1 MLICA
6 LFYSHSFGSERSL
19 SVDEAKA
26 YYILEIARHLNW
38 PNDTQIHQFKIGVL
52 GENKE
57 LIDTLKSRGSF
68 KIRGKGFSVELIEQ
82 DDFDLLAYALIFVNK
97 DKTHLNHKLYSK
109 GKNTLILV
117 DGKIKNEFR
126 LISLYTDK
134 KQIGVKIN
142 RANLAA
148 RGFKVST
155 KLLELVGTRKD
166 LSEQLRETESTLVE
180 LVNQVSQKEEQ
191 LIEIGIAFD
200 KNQTMLEINKKALA
214 DNIKELDINKKELKS
229 KQQSLSNQNQQLL
242 TLNDKITQSQAQIKK
257 NSDYILEQQRQ
268 LELRQNNIQKKKGEI
283 GSLQS
288 TIEKKQLEMNSLNQQ
303 FKKTIGIIDKR
314 ENTISTQKYW
324 LAFVISI
331 SFLFLLMS
339 YFLFK
344 ENKQKKKANTSLKEL
359 NEQLYE
365 LATTDSMTALYNR
378 RFFLESAQKELQR
391 QSRNEFKAVFLM
403 IDIDN
408 FKAVND
414 TYGHIVGDEVIKSIA
429 HILKDGMR
437 KYDLVGRMGG
447 EEFAMMLI
455 DCDIELA
462 EKIAQRICDT
472 ASQTTITYE
481 KKRIGATISIG
492 VSQLSPEDIN
502 VEFPIVRSDRAL
514 YLAKRA
520 GRNRVVVF
528 MDSLAKGT

>member
-1 MLICA
+1 
-6 LFYSHSFGSERSL
+6 
-19 SVDEAKA
+19 
-26 YYILEIARHLNW
+26 
-38 PNDTQIHQFKIGVL
+38 
-52 GENKE
+52 
-57 LIDTLKSRGSF
+57 
-68 KIRGKGFSVELIEQ
+68 
-82 DDFDLLAYALIFVNK
+82 
-97 DKTHLNHKLYSK
+97 
-109 GKNTLILV
+109 
-117 DGKIKNEFR
+117 
-126 LISLYTDK
+126 
-134 KQIGVKIN
+134 
-142 RANLAA
+142 
-148 RGFKVST
+148 
-155 KLLELVGTRKD
+155 
-166 LSEQLRETESTLVE
+166 
-180 LVNQVSQKEEQ
+180 
-191 LIEIGIAFD
+191 
-200 KNQTMLEINKKALA
+200 
-214 DNIKELDINKKELKS
+214 
-229 KQQSLSNQNQQLL
+229 
-242 TLNDKITQSQAQIKK
+242 
-257 NSDYILEQQRQ
+257 
-268 LELRQNNIQKKKGEI
+268 
-283 GSLQS
+283 
-288 TIEKKQLEMNSLNQQ
+288 
-303 FKKTIGIIDKR
+303 
-314 ENTISTQKYW
+314 
-324 LAFVISI
+324 
-331 SFLFLLMS
+331 
-339 YFLFK
+339 
-344 ENKQKKKANTSLKEL
+344 
-359 NEQLYE
+359 
-365 LATTDSMTALYNR
+365 MTALYNR